1 MVIIEGR
8 RFLGGGLRFLFPVA
22 GIAVAVP
29 IAVVVVVVIAVALV
43 LLLVGLGGV
52 VVLAVG
58 SFASH
63 PVGLGFQSGQ
73 VVCRNAWTSQQQ
85 Q

>member
-22 GIAVAVP
+22 GIAVAVS

-73 VVCRNAWTSQQQ
+73 VVCRNA
-85 Q
+85 

>member
-22 GIAVAVP
+22 GIAVAVS

>member
-22 GIAVAVP
+22 GIAVAVS
-29 IAVVVVVVIAVALV
+29 IAVVVVVVVIAVALV

-73 VVCRNAWTSQQQ
+73 VVCRNA
-85 Q
+85 

>member
-73 VVCRNAWTSQQQ
+73 VVCRNA
-85 Q
+85 

>member
-43 LLLVGLGGV
+43 LLFVGLGGV

-73 VVCRNAWTSQQQ
+73 VVCRNA
-85 Q
+85 